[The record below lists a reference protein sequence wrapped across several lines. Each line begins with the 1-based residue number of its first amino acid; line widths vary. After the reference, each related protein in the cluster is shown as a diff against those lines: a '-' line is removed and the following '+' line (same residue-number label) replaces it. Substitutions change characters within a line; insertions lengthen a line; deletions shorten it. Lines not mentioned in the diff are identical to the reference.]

1 MRKLGLVVACLLLVL
16 LAAILVGPSFIDWT
30 DHKQALAREASRLS
44 GRVVTVDGAMDLA
57 LLPRPRLRAEK
68 VTLSGLEGARA
79 RHLLTVETVD
89 LRLHVE
95 ALLRGRI
102 EVESLQLDAP
112 VITLEVLDDGRRN
125 WDFDLRAGADAAKGA
140 TEGLGLIER
149 IAVERV
155 TMIGGEL
162 RYLTGG
168 REANIKITKAEL
180 RAKAARGAWQV
191 LGGGSWRGA
200 EGEVQL
206 SLSAPRPEG
215 GRHLALEIRLPGMST
230 TGSFSGRMTPGR
242 DWPGFS
248 GELEV
253 SGGDLA
259 GLAALLAG
267 GEMDEPAASPV
278 PVAISGA
285 LEWNEETRRIEGM
298 ELTLGDVRLQG
309 SYERPPGEGGP
320 ARMTLNADRF
330 DLERLTPE
338 GDDAPAL
345 LALAKLGGVEAM
357 QLELGLRTIPYRGRL
372 VRDLILGAALT
383 EDRVEIQA
391 LRATLPGGAEL
402 QVVGALDLAGE
413 GPRFRGQAGLTA
425 DNLRALLA
433 WLELDPGGIAPRR
446 LRRALVGA
454 DLEWTPDG
462 LNLPRIEGTV
472 DVSTLNGALAVAFR
486 KPTAFGLRLEIDR
499 LDADAYLAPWLS
511 AASADGQTK
520 GETGVGDPGA
530 ADWLGGVDANLDL
543 DVGEL
548 KAGDLSLKRVRND
561 AELRRGDVRLRQ
573 ASVGDLFGAALA
585 YEGALD
591 LTGAAPALKGNVT
604 LDVPDPRAFSRALD
618 MLPPLI
624 ERLGPFSVS
633 GIVGGDVQDLHLEG
647 LLREEGGEIAFSGDL
662 RPEQDEAAFSVD
674 LGYRHTGD
682 LLRLLGAAGG
692 LEELRDPVELTAFVR
707 RQGAQFTINDIE
719 GRVAETTLAGRVVF
733 EDGTDRPSWEAK
745 VRLGDVPA
753 SSVLALLMLD
763 GADELR
769 TDGLGANWSRQRFDW
784 PRGLTAADGRLSLS
798 ADSLHWPGGRV
809 AGLQI
814 FAVVEERAIRVEKI
828 SGRIADGTVLLTGMA
843 AGEPA
848 PDGRVAVTA
857 IGADPGAL
865 VGTLPGL
872 GLPSGGLT
880 FNMRLSGAG
889 DSVEDLVGNMNGRG
903 ELRGRVSFADANPTE
918 LEAVIED
925 LLGEAVR
932 RVGAFARAMETIDGA
947 FLEGESEI
955 VGSFEVS
962 DGILDMADMRLV
974 GQGALL
980 RAKSR
985 IDLPRWRLETLF
997 ELIEIEGPEGAL
1009 LEVGLTGPID
1019 QPNVRLR
1026 GRALSVS
1033 GDAP

>member
-1 MRKLGLVVACLLLVL
+1 MRKLGLAVSCLLLVL
-16 LAAILVGPSFIDWT
+16 LAAILVGPSFIDWS
-30 DHKQALAREASRLS
+30 DHKQALAREVSRLS
-44 GRVVTVDGAMDLA
+44 GREVTVDGAMDMA

-68 VTLSGLEGARA
+68 VTLSGLEGGRA
-79 RHLLTVETVD
+79 RHLLAVEVVD
-89 LRLHVE
+89 LRLRVE

-102 EVESLQLDAP
+102 EVESLQLVAP
-112 VITLEVLDDGRRN
+112 TITLEVLDDGRRN
-125 WDFDLRAGADAAKGA
+125 WDFDSRAGVGA
-140 TEGLGLIER
+140 GEGTTEDPGLIQR
-149 IAVERV
+149 IEVDRV
-155 TMIGGEL
+155 TMTGGEL

-168 REANIKITKAEL
+168 RETSIEIARAEL
-180 RAKAARGAWQV
+180 RAKAARGAWQL
-191 LGGGSWRGA
+191 LGEGSWRGA
-200 EGEVQL
+200 KGEIQL
-206 SLSAPRPEG
+206 SLSAPRSED

-230 TGSFSGRMTPGR
+230 MGSFSGRITPGR
-242 DWPGFS
+242 DWPGLS

-267 GEMDEPAASPV
+267 GEMDAPAVSPL
-278 PVAISGA
+278 PVVFSGA
-285 LEWNEETRRIEGM
+285 LEWNENERHIENM

-309 SYERPPGEGGP
+309 SYERPPGEDSP

-338 GDDAPAL
+338 GNEAPAL
-345 LALAKLGGVEAM
+345 LALAKLGGVQAM

-413 GPRFRGQAGLTA
+413 GPRFQGQAGLTA

-446 LRRALVGA
+446 LRRALLGA
-454 DLEWTPDG
+454 DLDWTPDG

-472 DVSTLNGALAVAFR
+472 DVSSLNGALAVVFR
-486 KPTAFGLRLEIDR
+486 EPTAFGLRLEIDR

-511 AASADGQTK
+511 AFSADGQTT
-520 GETGVGDPGA
+520 GEAAGGDPGA
-530 ADWLGGVDANLDL
+530 ADWLSGVDANLDL
-543 DVGEL
+543 VVGEL
-548 KAGDLSLKRVRND
+548 KAGDLSLKEVRID
-561 AELRRGDVRLRQ
+561 AELRRGDVRLRE
-573 ASVGDLFGAALA
+573 ASVGDFLGAALA

-591 LTGAAPALKGNVT
+591 LAGEAPALNGNVT
-604 LDVPDPRAFSRALD
+604 LDVPDPRTFSRALD
-618 MLPPLI
+618 ISPPLI

-662 RPEQDEAAFSVD
+662 RPGRAEAAFSVD
-674 LGYRHTGD
+674 LGYRHAGG
-682 LLRLLGAAGG
+682 LLRLLGATGG

-707 RQGAQFTINDIE
+707 RQGAHWAVNDIE
-719 GRVAETTLAGRVVF
+719 GRMAKTSLAGRIVF
-733 EDGTDRPSWEAK
+733 DASGDRPNWEAK
-745 VRLGDVPA
+745 VQLGDVPA
-753 SSVLALLMLD
+753 SSVLALFPLVGVD
-763 GADELR
+763 RLR
-769 TDGLGANWSRQRFDW
+769 ADGLGANWSRQRLDW

-798 ADSLHWPGGRV
+798 ADSLYWPGGRV
-809 AGLQI
+809 AGLQV
-814 FAVVEERAIRVEKI
+814 FAVVEEKAIRVEKV

-848 PDGRVAVTA
+848 PEGRVAVTA

-880 FNMRLSGAG
+880 FNMKLSGAG
-889 DSVEDLVGNMNGRG
+889 VGIEDLVGNMNGRG
-903 ELRGRVSFADANPTE
+903 ELRGRVSFAGGNPEE

-932 RVGAFARAMETIDGA
+932 RVGAFARTMETVDGA
-947 FLEGESEI
+947 FLDGESEI
-955 VGSFEVS
+955 VGGFEVT
-962 DGILDMADMRLV
+962 DGIVEMADVRLV

-985 IDLPRWRLETLF
+985 FDLPRWRLEALL

-1009 LEVGLTGPID
+1009 LEVDLTGPID
-1019 QPNVRLR
+1019 EPNVRLR
-1026 GRALSVS
+1026 GRALSIS
-1033 GDAP
+1033 GQAP